1 MTRGKS
7 PPGEAASF
15 LSAAPTA
22 GPELQEGSRSDYV
35 IATQVWVSRQG
46 LSTCQQPHVPGT
58 RLPGSLL
65 PPPTHYLLKHPSPG
79 PGTVLRASGLEQ

>member
-22 GPELQEGSRSDYV
+22 GPELQEGSRGDYV

-65 PPPTHYLLKHPSPG
+65 PPPTHLSIQVQGLGLSLG
-79 PGTVLRASGLEQ
+79 PQGWSSDT